1 LDGLCR
7 IPGYRYVLHS
17 VGFDAAARLGSCQV
31 AGDGQPGEAG
41 IDIRDDLDRTASD
54 SHTDEHTGQYRDTT
68 TNRYPDVDRDANA
81 DGHAH
86 ADANRHGY
94 ANVDGDANA
103 DYQARLTPA
112 PSCYRVRVLKVNE
125 LDPSIAGDRACLGSS
140 ASPNPGIETAGSTPP
155 TGDSLCADSEW
166 NLRGVVN
173 DARTNASA
181 AVNQGVAI
189 RSLSTDA
196 SNACP

>member
-1 LDGLCR
+1 MKAVQRRAQRGVTLIIALILLVALAMLSAWAFNGSEMNMRVVGNSQARQEVVTAAQAAIELTISSPAFSVDPVAVAASA
-7 IPGYRYVLHS
+7 IP
-17 VGFDAAARLGSCQV
+17 
-31 AGDGQPGEAG
+31 
-41 IDIRDDLDRTASD
+41 IDI
-54 SHTDEHTGQYRDTT
+54 
-68 TNRYPDVDRDANA
+68 
-81 DGHAH
+81 
-86 ADANRHGY
+86 
-94 ANVDGDANA
+94 DGDANP
-103 DYQARLTPA
+103 DYQVQLTPP
-112 PSCYRVRVLKVNE
+112 PSCYRIRVLKVNE
-125 LDPSIAGDRACLGSS
+125 LDPANAGDRVCLGSS

-173 DARTNASA
+173 DPRTNASA